1 MDYLLST
8 NDHHRRYSQ
17 HAMDA
22 SAPGTMVL
30 ITRLGRAVYRRAH
43 EDEIGMR
50 LKQFVA
56 LSVLRD
62 YGPTPQQAL
71 GESLHLDANNLVL
84 LLNDAEAAGFVE
96 RRRDPADRRR
106 HIVELTA
113 AGRRATDQAERA
125 FEGVEDEVLATLS
138 ADERAELRRLLHKAL
153 AGDGERPIDAP
164 AVGAEA

>member
-1 MDYLLST
+1 MDDLLNT
-8 NDHHRRYSQ
+8 NDHRRRYSQ
-17 HAMDA
+17 QAMDA

-96 RRRDPADRRR
+96 RRRDPADRSIDIAQRP
-106 HIVELTA
+106 V
-113 AGRRATDQAERA
+113 AGRPPAAP
-125 FEGVEDEVLATLS
+125 S
-138 ADERAELRRLLHKAL
+138 A
-153 AGDGERPIDAP
+153 AP
-164 AVGAEA
+164 AGC